1 MNQDFFSTKRILPAS
16 SEGISFYSL
25 KALEEQGYSIQTL
38 PYSIR
43 VLIENALRN
52 CDGLRVTKENVET
65 YLNWSPEKSDKD
77 VPFMPA
83 RVLLQD
89 FTGVPCVVDLA
100 SLRAEA
106 GRKGKDVSKINPLI
120 PVDLVIDHSVQVE
133 FFGSSDALQKNVDLE
148 FERNGERYELLKWA
162 QKAFDNFTAVPLS

>member
-65 YLNWSPEKSDKD
+65 YLNWNPEKSDKD

-106 GRKGKDVSKINPLI
+106 
-120 PVDLVIDHSVQVE
+120 
-133 FFGSSDALQKNVDLE
+133 
-148 FERNGERYELLKWA
+148 
-162 QKAFDNFTAVPLS
+162 